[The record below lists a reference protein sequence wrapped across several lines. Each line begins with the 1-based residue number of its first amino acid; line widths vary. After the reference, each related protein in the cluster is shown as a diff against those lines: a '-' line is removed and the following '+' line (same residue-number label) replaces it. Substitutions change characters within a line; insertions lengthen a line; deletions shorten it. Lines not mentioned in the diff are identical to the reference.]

1 MDCVEG
7 NFKVLWMELHI
18 KSTAK
23 DTEEVRVKD
32 NTDKVIHAGK
42 CCGIKLVNLGVKKKK
57 PTT

>member
-1 MDCVEG
+1 MVCVEG
-7 NFKVLWMELHI
+7 NFKVLWMVLHI

-42 CCGIKLVNLGVKKKK
+42 CCGIKLVNLRVKKKK